1 MKRLWRKNW
10 RISLAI
16 LQGIHGSLMTGRM
29 HTDSDLQ
36 WKLGEMHICIPSSEI
51 PSIKIKFLV
60 KIKQFS
66 FSLISARSVMFVLQP
81 DLPASRF
88 LGFVSDFLI
97 L

>member
-1 MKRLWRKNW
+1 M
-10 RISLAI
+10 LAI
-16 LQGIHGSLMTGRM
+16 LQRIQGSLMTGKM
-29 HTDSDLQ
+29 HINSDLQ

-66 FSLISARSVMFVLQP
+66 FSLLSARSVMLVLQP
-81 DLPASRF
+81 DLSASGF
-88 LGFVSDFLI
+88 LGFVSDVLI

>member
-1 MKRLWRKNW
+1 
-10 RISLAI
+10 
-16 LQGIHGSLMTGRM
+16 MTGKM
-29 HTDSDLQ
+29 HINSDLQ

-66 FSLISARSVMFVLQP
+66 FSLLSARSVMLVLQP
-81 DLPASRF
+81 DLSASGF
-88 LGFVSDFLI
+88 LGFVSDVLI